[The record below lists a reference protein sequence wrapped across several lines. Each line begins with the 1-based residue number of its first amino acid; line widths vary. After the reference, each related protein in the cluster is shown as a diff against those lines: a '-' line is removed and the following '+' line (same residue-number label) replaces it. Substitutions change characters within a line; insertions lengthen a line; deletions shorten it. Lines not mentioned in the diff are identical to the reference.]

1 MSKYGYEE
9 LQVLY
14 EDGFRGDAV
23 NRNTNYDYG
32 GKNALGLS
40 AEWPGLRGIKAQ
52 PLGIPTGDYYSGG
65 EEEEKEHD
73 TLVPSN
79 LLKKKISTLID
90 DASDRGMVYAVEHL
104 HELLTFIN
112 SYKK

>member
-32 GKNALGLS
+32 GQNARGLS
-40 AEWPGLRGIKAQ
+40 AEWPALRGIKSE
-52 PLGIPTGDYYSGG
+52 PMGIPTGDYYSG
-65 EEEEKEHD
+65 EEEEHQHD
-73 TLVPSN
+73 ILIPAQA
-79 LLKKKISTLID
+79 LKTQISKLID
-90 DASDRGMVYAVEHL
+90 DASDRGMGYAVDHL

-112 SYKK
+112 SYSK

>member
-23 NRNTNYDYG
+23 NRNPNYDYG
-32 GKNALGLS
+32 AKNSIGLS

-52 PLGIPTGDYYSGG
+52 PLGTPTGDYYSG

-73 TLVPSN
+73 VMIPSK
-79 LLKKKISTLID
+79 LLKSKVSTLIG
-90 DASDRGMVYAVEHL
+90 DASDRGMGYAVEHL

-112 SYKK
+112 SYTK

>member
-32 GKNALGLS
+32 GQTARGLS
-40 AEWPGLRGIKAQ
+40 AEWPALRGIKSE
-52 PLGIPTGDYYSGG
+52 PIGIPTGDYYSG
-65 EEEEKEHD
+65 EEEENHHEILIPD
-73 TLVPSN
+73 VV
-79 LLKKKISTLID
+79 LKKKIGKLIE
-90 DASDRGMVYAVEHL
+90 DASERGMGYAVEHL

-112 SYKK
+112 SYSK